1 MAPIGRFGA
10 AAAAVCA
17 ALLSPTAALP
27 PPEVEFIGRAPKLRI
42 YPGGKS
48 EANETWIMLTFGK
61 IEELDARGGKVQG
74 RSLASLAA
82 EKGIIWTQENR
93 TVGGAEALVTRM
105 ELPLSYGGNFKETC
119 AGGGG
124 GDKTSGDDKT
134 NGGGGGGDKTTG
146 NDKGKGARLLSEEDE
161 LETLES
167 DDERRLASP
176 GSVAIEIFVFQA
188 NATVDYGDYSIEVQR
203 GQLKFNIESSGW
215 PFCGTDHKLDIN
227 MEIKVKGDKPPKEVK
242 EKPEEK
248 PEDPTEQPST
258 TAAANINADINTQ
271 GGKPPSGGKKPPR
284 GKKPKMKTMRQ
295 NAGKMDMDLDFP
307 EVVLADGNNTECG
320 VVVDTK
326 GGKTTIIF
334 TFDYFEDSII
344 YDPTAGFVD
353 PAAETETTTAAPGDS
368 GARSTTAATSSTA
381 APEVQTKTVV
391 SGSMKMTVEDPAAFC
406 ADAKVIEGLKQTLA
420 RASKQD
426 ASNVEVACEP
436 VAARR
441 LQSGRR
447 LAGAVDVKY
456 DITIPEGTSAP
467 TAEATMASIQA
478 VSVAE
483 LTAMVSEELAKVGVT
498 AAVQVTEATAPAA
511 QTVTYTMTTS
521 TTTPGLT
528 SAAWTGARLSMAS
541 LGLVAWAISSS

>member
-334 TFDYFEDSII
+334 TFEYFEDSLV
-344 YDPTAGFVD
+344 YDPMAGFVEPD
-353 PAAETETTTAAPGDS
+353 GTTETTGTTAAGTTAAPG
-368 GARSTTAATSSTA
+368 T
-381 APEVQTKTVV
+381 VKTKKVV

-406 ADAKVIEGLKQTLA
+406 ANPKVIEGLKQTLA
-420 RASKQD
+420 RASKQNAKD
-426 ASNVEVACEP
+426 VEVECTP
-436 VAARR
+436 AAVRR
-441 LQSGRR
+441 LESGRR

-456 DITIPEGTSAP
+456 DITIPEGIAAPSAEE
-467 TAEATMASIQA
+467 TIASIQA
-478 VSVAE
+478 LPVAE
-483 LTAMVSEELAKVGVT
+483 LTAMVAEELAKVGVT
-498 AAVQVTEATAPAA
+498 ATVTVTEAAAPAA
-511 QTVTYTMTTS
+511 TTVTYTE
-521 TTTPGLT
+521 TTTAAYVAPT
-528 SAAWTGARLSMAS
+528 SSAPTHATLSVAS